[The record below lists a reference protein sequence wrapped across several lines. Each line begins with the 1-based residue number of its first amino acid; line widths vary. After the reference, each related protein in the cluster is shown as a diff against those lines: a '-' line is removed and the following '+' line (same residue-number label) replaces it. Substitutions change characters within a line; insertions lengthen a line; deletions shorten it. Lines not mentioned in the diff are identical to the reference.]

1 MKLVLWLTA
10 LFAVAVGVSLFAGIS
25 QGYAILVF
33 PPYRVELSLN
43 LMVVLTIATLLALY
57 LILRAFGVA
66 LALPD
71 RVRHYQRE
79 RKLGVARTAL
89 RQGALAFFEGR
100 YQKAEREAVKS
111 LDDEPL
117 EDNRTLALLIAARA
131 SHAMKDA
138 EKRDAYLS
146 RLSDL
151 GATAELA
158 RHMTDAELAL
168 DARDLAA
175 ADRAIAEA
183 RRLSPNLT
191 AALRLE
197 LRLRLAQH
205 APEAVLALTE
215 KLLKAEALQPE
226 QARRYR
232 QTAWQ
237 EQARHFIDPAELK
250 RWWGRIPSQE
260 RENDTL
266 RATVARQ
273 AHSLGDTAQAVDLLV
288 RRLDAQYSGELAQE
302 LQPLVPALDAE
313 ARLDL
318 MRRAD
323 VWLTQEPR
331 DAGLLLLLGR
341 LALAQ
346 QLWGKAQGYLEAS
359 VSLHNSLAAQ
369 VELTRLFEQLDRPD
383 DARRHADACV
393 QLALAQAAG
402 T

>member
-79 RKLGVARTAL
+79 RKLGAARTAL

-302 LQPLVPALDAE
+302 LQPLVAALDAE

-393 QLALAQAAG
+393 QLVLAQAAG

>member
-79 RKLGVARTAL
+79 RKLGAARTAL

-302 LQPLVPALDAE
+302 LQPLVPALKSWWMKLHVPANFIGYG
-313 ARLDL
+313 
-318 MRRAD
+318 
-323 VWLTQEPR
+323 TF
-331 DAGLLLLLGR
+331 
-341 LALAQ
+341 ALAAMVAE
-346 QLWGKAQGYLEAS
+346 LKNPARPRSVIVAHWDAMQGVDWED
-359 VSLHNSLAAQ
+359 VMELA
-369 VELTRLFEQLDRPD
+369 T
-383 DARRHADACV
+383 
-393 QLALAQAAG
+393 
-402 T
+402 